1 MADLTTVRE
10 SAASGAAA
18 APDASVHPS
27 PAAAPGPDTTGA
39 RPDHGPH
46 GVNEAALLRMKSI
59 EGQVRGIARMIES
72 ERYCMDIVDQISAVR
87 AALAKVSENILQRHI
102 ETCVVVDLRHG
113 STEDQER
120 VIAELMDA
128 FSRRVR

>member
-1 MADLTTVRE
+1 MADLTTVDQGAR
-10 SAASGAAA
+10 AAA
-18 APDASVHPS
+18 GTPVHDS
-27 PAAAPGPDTTGA
+27 PAAATAPDTAGV

-87 AALAKVSENILQRHI
+87 AALAKVSENVLQRHI
-102 ETCVVVDLRHG
+102 ETCVVDDLRHG
-113 STEDQER
+113 SAEDQER
-120 VIAELMDA
+120 VVAELMDA
-128 FSRRVR
+128 FARRVR